1 MVKTIIKGLLMAS
14 VMFFPTEA
22 YSDDFDFESDG
33 IQYDIMS
40 MIDRTC
46 SVVGYTG
53 DSEVLD
59 VPGVVVYDSNGT
71 EVEFTVKEISRSIDN
86 NDNIKT
92 LVIPA
97 TVDLVTYYGE
107 SVTSLYI
114 EDSDNTLKFGWMT
127 SGGGWHINGS
137 FGECNITTIYLGRNI
152 DSYFDFYASN
162 QHPTN
167 FTVENLTIGPKV
179 TRIEDYMFYYAKL
192 TSVTL
197 PENISEIGKYAFSDV
212 GMVNSLSSVPPTID
226 PASFSTETYLNATLN
241 VPIGSKE
248 AYLNSNWKAFVNIRE
263 VFPASSVNAVEVNE
277 ASVKVVDGR
286 IVVSGAGGDSDVEV
300 YNQAG
305 QLVYRGTESTV
316 GNLAKG
322 IYIVRVA
329 GQSFKVAL

>member
-33 IQYDIMS
+33 IQYDIIS

-53 DSEVLD
+53 DSEVMD
-59 VPGVVVYDSNGT
+59 VPDVVVYDNNGT
-71 EVEFTVKEISRSIDN
+71 EVEFTVKEIGREGYADYFSH
-86 NDNIKT
+86 NIKT
-92 LVIPA
+92 IVIPA
-97 TVDLVTYYGE
+97 TVDFVDYDGKSL
-107 SVTSLYI
+107 TSLYI
-114 EDSDNTLKFGWMT
+114 EDGDNTLEFET
-127 SGGGWHINGS
+127 NS
-137 FGECNITTIYLGRNI
+137 FADCDITTMYLGRNI
-152 DSYFDFYASN
+152 DGYW
-162 QHPTN
+162 QHDYPLRSL
-167 FTVENLTIGPKV
+167 ENLTIGPKV
-179 TRIEDYMFYYAKL
+179 TRIEDRLFYRAKL

-197 PENISEIGKYAFSDV
+197 PENISEIGKYAFGNV
-212 GMVNSLSSVPPTID
+212 GMVNSLSSVPPTIV
-226 PASFSTETYLNATLN
+226 PASFSTDTYLNATLN